1 MGRFRLENQEKKVIA
16 CIFVCFFVFIVLYF
30 FEKEP
35 FILATNDPETAREIL
50 AGVGVAGLSAI
61 FAIVISVTLMA
72 VQFTAME
79 YTHHTQR
86 IMAIHFKSLTFIFV
100 IVIYL
105 GSILYNVFWLG
116 QLNLGSESVGSNS
129 KFVEI
134 SMLLT
139 CLSLI
144 MLIPYFFFT
153 MIRLRPDSVISKLL
167 AEIDEKYLNSIIEF
181 FKGGEARIPGK
192 VDKMLAITDIIKK
205 FISSEDRVTARFS
218 IDEIYR
224 CYMSNLK
231 KENEAYVS
239 PYFLPHILGI
249 GREAIT
255 KANDDSM
262 VHVLEIFGN
271 VGIDAIPKNLNLSA
285 RMSVE
290 CIDIIGFKVLEN
302 YDVATEQMIDSLQGM
317 LEAIINSGN
326 EEILEQIFTLY
337 HDTSD
342 ELFKLKNY
350 QMLKYIGHS
359 FSELLDS
366 MLEKKCYA
374 IIERTAGLL
383 ESIGIFAVNLDTREV
398 LHQSVHSLYKIGISS
413 AKDSLIWETP
423 KGTVIIAERI
433 IDHLFKIEDETLK
446 CKSKLKEFDSIINEI
461 EFARKDIEKYRE
473 EEVDFSDLW
482 R

>member
-1 MGRFRLENQEKKVIA
+1 LYQLPIWCSNEEKHNPSSEKLSTIKKNFNVNMGRFRLENQEKKLIPW
-16 CIFVCFFVFIVLYF
+16 ILVCFFVFIVLYF
-30 FEKEP
+30 FEKDP
-35 FILATNDPETAREIL
+35 FILATADAETAGRIL
-50 AGVGVAGLSAI
+50 EGVGVAGLSAI

-86 IMAIHFKSLTFIFV
+86 IMAIHFKSLTFISV

-105 GSILYNVFWLG
+105 GSILYNVFMLG
-116 QLNLGSESVGSNS
+116 KLNLSVTDVGVGPDS

-153 MIRLRPDSVISKLL
+153 MIRLRPDFVISKLL

-205 FISSEDRVTARFS
+205 FISSEDRVTARFG

-239 PYFLPHILGI
+239 PYFLTHILGI

-398 LHQSVHSLYKIGISS
+398 LHQSVHSLYKIGNR
-413 AKDSLIWETP
+413 DYCRT
-423 KGTVIIAERI
+423 
-433 IDHLFKIEDETLK
+433 
-446 CKSKLKEFDSIINEI
+446 
-461 EFARKDIEKYRE
+461 YY
-473 EEVDFSDLW
+473 
-482 R
+482 